1 MWPPCLCMCVGVRSI
16 LTERNRMTKDAWM
29 SDRQG
34 EHKCISAFSKEAP
47 RELKLCSVEER
58 KRSKWKSIS
67 WLTEISVIYNS
78 SHWLLVCIFAAL
90 QFNREAHCILSPV
103 ESFSLQI
110 RKQSTM
116 LITVAA
122 CNTKNTSTL
131 AWNLLLSP
139 LPWFLFVA
147 NSPNLVSLQAYKWDK
162 HWPLLPSNYWETW
175 LAVRTHANKFSALW
189 LKV

>member
-1 MWPPCLCMCVGVRSI
+1 MWPPCLCMRVGVRSI

-47 RELKLCSVEER
+47 RELLLCSVEER

-103 ESFSLQI
+103 ESFSPQRSKTEHDAHHSCSMQYQKHLNTRLESLVVTTTLILICSQ
-110 RKQSTM
+110 QSKSSQFAG
-116 LITVAA
+116 L
-122 CNTKNTSTL
+122 
-131 AWNLLLSP
+131 
-139 LPWFLFVA
+139 
-147 NSPNLVSLQAYKWDK
+147 
-162 HWPLLPSNYWETW
+162 
-175 LAVRTHANKFSALW
+175 
-189 LKV
+189 

>member
-1 MWPPCLCMCVGVRSI
+1 MCVGVRSI
-16 LTERNRMTKDAWM
+16 LTERNRMTKDAWL

-47 RELKLCSVEER
+47 RELLLCSVEER

-67 WLTEISVIYNS
+67 RLTEISVIYNS
-78 SHWLLVCIFAAL
+78 SHHTSLHFCSFTIQQRSPLYSFTCWIV
-90 QFNREAHCILSPV
+90 LSTK
-103 ESFSLQI
+103 I

-162 HWPLLPSNYWETW
+162 HWPLLPSN
-175 LAVRTHANKFSALW
+175 
-189 LKV
+189 

>member
-47 RELKLCSVEER
+47 RELLLCSVEER

-103 ESFSLQI
+103 ESFSLQRSENRARCSSQLQHAI
-110 RKQSTM
+110 PKTPQH
-116 LITVAA
+116 
-122 CNTKNTSTL
+122 
-131 AWNLLLSP
+131 
-139 LPWFLFVA
+139 
-147 NSPNLVSLQAYKWDK
+147 SLGISCCHHYPDFY
-162 HWPLLPSNYWETW
+162 L
-175 LAVRTHANKFSALW
+175 
-189 LKV
+189 